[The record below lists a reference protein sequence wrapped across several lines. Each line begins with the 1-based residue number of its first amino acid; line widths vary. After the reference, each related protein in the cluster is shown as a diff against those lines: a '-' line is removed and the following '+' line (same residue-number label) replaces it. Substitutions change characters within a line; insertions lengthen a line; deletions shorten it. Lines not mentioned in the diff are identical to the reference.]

1 MKNIIIILLAFTLN
15 LNAQQS
21 KKKCITVKV
30 EKIENYRVKVVTTD
44 TCKKVITTRTM
55 LKKEW
60 DSLQKKRKSRKTKK

>member
-1 MKNIIIILLAFTLN
+1 MKNIILILLLSFSLTI
-15 LNAQQS
+15 NAQ
-21 KKKCITVKV
+21 KKCITVKV

>member
-1 MKNIIIILLAFTLN
+1 MKNIILILLLSFSLTI
-15 LNAQQS
+15 NAQ
-21 KKKCITVKV
+21 KKCITVKV

-60 DSLQKKRKSRKTKK
+60 DSLQKKENHVKQKNK